1 MGREMM
7 KNKYLDLHFRANE
20 VRQHHRKYKMFLL
33 AFKYFCGVGFM
44 TVWLWG
50 VIAFVFAAHPGS
62 Y

>member
-1 MGREMM
+1 MGREMI
-7 KNKYLDLHFRANE
+7 KNKYLELHFRANE
-20 VRQHHRKYKMFLL
+20 VRQHQRKYKMFLL
-33 AFKYFCGVGFM
+33 ALKYFCGVGFM

>member
-1 MGREMM
+1 MI
-7 KNKYLDLHFRANE
+7 KNKYLELHFRANE
-20 VRQHHRKYKMFLL
+20 VQQHHRKYKMFLL
-33 AFKYFCGVGFM
+33 ALKYFCGVGFM